1 MNFCRLALTAG
12 VIMISAVVSSCNED
26 KLITDNFASGKVS
39 EELLKEATPGAAA
52 LIGCCLYYESELQK
66 GIAAGQKW
74 VYTNSGE
81 YSPQNTSFD
90 HMVESGHW
98 GVNCA
103 MPASWAYVDMGIME
117 EGMRFWGDREG
128 GFARL
133 EKVRDSIEK
142 AATIKELDGTKTFAE
157 MFAEGSVK
165 PGDVFLTYGHTFI
178 YLGDDLFFAAGHD
191 GKWHTD
197 PEARTEDKRQAV
209 FESWLMPRESCH
221 NNSCMPTWQISFKE
235 DYIPAFYRNRAGELV
250 PCPVAK

>member
-1 MNFCRLALTAG
+1 MTFHKLALIAG
-12 VIMISAVVSSCNED
+12 VTMMLAGLSSCKGD
-26 KLITDNFASGKVS
+26 KFPEDNFANGKVS
-39 EELLKEATPGAAA
+39 EELLKEATPGAVA

-66 GIAAGQKW
+66 GVAAGQKW
-74 VYTNSGE
+74 VYTNSSK
-81 YSPQNTSFD
+81 YSPQNSSFG

-117 EGMRFWGDREG
+117 EGMRFWGARDG

-142 AATIKELDGTKTFAE
+142 AATIIELDGTKTFSE
-157 MFAEGSVK
+157 MFDEGSVK

-191 GKWHTD
+191 GKWHSD
-197 PEARTEDKRQAV
+197 PEAETEDGAHAV
-209 FESWLMPRESCH
+209 FESWIMPRESCH
-221 NNSCMPTWQISFKE
+221 NNGCRPTWQISFKE
-235 DYIPAFYRNRAGELV
+235 DYMPAFYRNKAGELV
-250 PCPVAK
+250 AVIKP